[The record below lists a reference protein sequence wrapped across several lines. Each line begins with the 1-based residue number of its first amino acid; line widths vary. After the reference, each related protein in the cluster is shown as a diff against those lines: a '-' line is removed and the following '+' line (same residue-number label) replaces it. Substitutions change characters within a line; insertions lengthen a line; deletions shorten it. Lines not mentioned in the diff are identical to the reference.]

1 MGRAA
6 WTSVTK
12 QPGELEGA
20 RPTGLG
26 EPKGLGGLGLLTHL
40 PVAGRLVGQ
49 LEELDQ
55 VLPHH
60 VAVSTLPEDHAI
72 QVKEEGLGQKERAL
86 SVRGCR
92 RPLRAPC

>member
-1 MGRAA
+1 MGRVA

-12 QPGELEGA
+12 QPGKLEGA
-20 RPTGLG
+20 QPTGLR
-26 EPKGLGGLGLLTHL
+26 EPKGLGCLGLPTHL

-60 VAVSTLPEDHAI
+60 VTVSTLPEDHAI

-92 RPLRAPC
+92 RPL